1 MAQGFNIT
9 YISCAA
15 RGPGLAL
22 EGVLGLLALDLVKAQ
37 PQPWQCL
44 GQQLAL
50 PPLEVAALVLEEL
63 MKTTGATGT
72 P

>member
-1 MAQGFNIT
+1 VCGAWPRE
-9 YISCAA
+9 A
-15 RGPGLAL
+15 PGLAL